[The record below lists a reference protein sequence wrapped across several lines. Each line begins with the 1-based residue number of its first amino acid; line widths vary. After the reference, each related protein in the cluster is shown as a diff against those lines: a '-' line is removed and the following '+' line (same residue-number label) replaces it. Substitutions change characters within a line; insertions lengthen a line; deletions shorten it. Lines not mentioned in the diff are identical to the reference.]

1 MPKKTAPRRRTQVK
15 DLPRKQKKL
24 TRDEQKNVKGGIIAV
39 LIGKTDG
46 SKNITDGTSNT
57 VLPTNKS

>member
-1 MPKKTAPRRRTQVK
+1 MPRKTANKRRTQVK

-57 VLPTNKS
+57 VQKP